1 MFYYRST
8 KVEQFYDTAMDFY
21 FNKEVVATQIVRQL
35 PISRS
40 NLYRWITK
48 FAIENGLKESS
59 DMRKDIA
66 KGQSQSTLQEGQSGS
81 TDNVQVLRARI

>member
-8 KVEQFYDTAMDFY
+8 KVEQFYDTAMDYY

-35 PISRS
+35 PISIS

-48 FAIENGLKESS
+48 YSYGFSK
-59 DMRKDIA
+59 
-66 KGQSQSTLQEGQSGS
+66 
-81 TDNVQVLRARI
+81 